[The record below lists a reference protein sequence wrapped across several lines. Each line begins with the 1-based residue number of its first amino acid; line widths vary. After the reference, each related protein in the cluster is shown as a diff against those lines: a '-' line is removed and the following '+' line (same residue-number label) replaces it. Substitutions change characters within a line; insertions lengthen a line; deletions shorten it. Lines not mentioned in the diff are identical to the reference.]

1 MSSFLY
7 KYKGDEA
14 MSGLQELTEKKGKEV
29 TKRMKRRCEIP
40 KLRELDKTDQAI
52 VERFFDLV
60 LKRYGGIIRYDVE
73 NEEWLVFDGNEWEI
87 DKYGE
92 IKLLARIMAAS
103 LIAKESGDVNT
114 LQSLQK
120 IEKKLRIDERINKA
134 RKKGVEA

>member
-1 MSSFLY
+1 
-7 KYKGDEA
+7 
-14 MSGLQELTEKKGKEV
+14 MSGLQEQEINKEEV
-29 TKRMKRRCEIP
+29 TKRMKGRCEIP

-52 VERFFDLV
+52 IERFFNLV
-60 LKRYGGIIRYDVE
+60 LKRYGGIIRYDLE
-73 NEEWLVFDGNEWEI
+73 KGEWLIFDGNEWEI

>member
-1 MSSFLY
+1 
-7 KYKGDEA
+7 
-14 MSGLQELTEKKGKEV
+14 MSGLQEQEINKEEV
-29 TKRMKRRCEIP
+29 TKRMKGRCEIP

-52 VERFFDLV
+52 IERFFNLV
-60 LKRYGGIIRYDVE
+60 LKRYGGIIRYDLE
-73 NEEWLVFDGNEWEI
+73 KGEWLIFDGNEWEI

-120 IEKKLRIDERINKA
+120 IEKKLRIDERRNKA
-134 RKKGVEA
+134 REKGVEEQ

>member
-1 MSSFLY
+1 MQMR
-7 KYKGDEA
+7 G
-14 MSGLQELTEKKGKEV
+14 
-29 TKRMKRRCEIP
+29 EIP
-40 KLRELDKTDQAI
+40 KLSRLDKTDQAI
-52 VERFFDLV
+52 IERFFDLV

-120 IEKKLRIDERINKA
+120 IEKKLRIDERRNKA
-134 RKKGVEA
+134 REKGVEA

>member
-1 MSSFLY
+1 
-7 KYKGDEA
+7 
-14 MSGLQELTEKKGKEV
+14 MSGLQEQEINKEEV
-29 TKRMKRRCEIP
+29 TKRMKGRCEIP

-52 VERFFDLV
+52 IERFFNLV

-120 IEKKLRIDERINKA
+120 IEKKLRIDERRNKA
-134 RKKGVEA
+134 REKGVEEQ

>member
-1 MSSFLY
+1 
-7 KYKGDEA
+7 

>member
-1 MSSFLY
+1 MSSFL
-7 KYKGDEA
+7 
-14 MSGLQELTEKKGKEV
+14 EKRKEMKTLSRFYEIAEFNVKEV
-29 TKRMKRRCEIP
+29 AKRMQMRGEIP
-40 KLRELDKTDQAI
+40 KLSRLDKTDQAI
-52 VERFFDLV
+52 IERFFDLV

>member
-1 MSSFLY
+1 MSSFL
-7 KYKGDEA
+7 
-14 MSGLQELTEKKGKEV
+14 EKRKEMKTLSRFYEIAEFNVKEV
-29 TKRMKRRCEIP
+29 AKRMQMRGEIP
-40 KLRELDKTDQAI
+40 KLSRLDKTDQAI
-52 VERFFDLV
+52 IERFFDLV

-73 NEEWLVFDGNEWEI
+73 NEEWLVFDGDEWEI